1 VISLSGNRPPDIS
14 HSDERS
20 PLLGFHNMEKSD
32 MNGSLEKQEP
42 AKEEKK
48 GITKDKLLVVICI
61 LLCELCERLT
71 YYSCVANLV
80 LYCTSKLEM
89 LSSSATTVSLVFSGQ
104 SNFNLKIN

>member
-1 VISLSGNRPPDIS
+1 
-14 HSDERS
+14 
-20 PLLGFHNMEKSD
+20 MEKSD

-42 AKEEKK
+42 ANEEKK

-80 LYCTSKLEM
+80 LYCTSKLDM
-89 LSSSATTVSLVFSGQ
+89 LSSSATTVSLIFSG
-104 SNFNLKIN
+104 SVESREVNIIGNT

>member
-1 VISLSGNRPPDIS
+1 MISLSGNHPPDIY

-20 PLLGFHNMEKSD
+20 PLLGFHGMEKSD
-32 MNGSLEKQEP
+32 MDGSLEKQEP
-42 AKEEKK
+42 ANEEKK

-80 LYCTSKLEM
+80 LYCTSKLDM
-89 LSSSATTVSLVFSGQ
+89 LSSSATTVSLIFSG
-104 SNFNLKIN
+104 